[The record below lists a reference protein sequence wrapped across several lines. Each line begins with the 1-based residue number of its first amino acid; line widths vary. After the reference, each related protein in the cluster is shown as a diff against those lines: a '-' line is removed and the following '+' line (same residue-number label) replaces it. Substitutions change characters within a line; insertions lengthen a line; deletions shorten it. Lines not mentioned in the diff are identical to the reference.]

1 MVFVYV
7 WGAWG
12 MDGGWMQR
20 YYDPVSLV
28 LSDFQESE
36 DMTETHSG
44 MNLVSLCDGGFF
56 IRFPRD

>member
-1 MVFVYV
+1 
-7 WGAWG
+7 

-20 YYDPVSLV
+20 YCDPVSLV

-44 MNLVSLCDGGFF
+44 INLVSLCDGGFF
-56 IRFPRD
+56 VRFPYD